1 VSCSAG
7 RAATPVSF
15 GLGPDGAARGGGGK
29 QAHGRGPWGLGRV
42 YRESR
47 KPRTRSHRPEAVRA
61 RAFRETREPG
71 NGNVPGTHNI
81 TAHRKYE
88 TPPLSALF
96 TPWASLRA
104 EQLCCHLFSL
114 GGGERDRVF
123 THILSR
129 LQVKPHRD
137 KNELCSADRWIRD
150 ERDGHRNGA
159 TESERNGLSRGTG
172 VALSPSLPQHGE
184 PGLGTPSVSSH
195 ATTPDEFSPKTNSK
209 DAGSALDL
217 GRTQKEQEVSQTPE
231 ATRV

>member
-1 VSCSAG
+1 MLSCHVSCSAG

-71 NGNVPGTHNI
+71 NGKVPGTHNI

-96 TPWASLRA
+96 TPWGQSSCCRHGKYDTFSPTSRPGYKSNRTVTKTSCAAPIDRSATKGTDTATGLRKAKGTAYPVAQASRSVA
-104 EQLCCHLFSL
+104 RF
-114 GGGERDRVF
+114 RN
-123 THILSR
+123 TASR
-129 LQVKPHRD
+129 LK
-137 KNELCSADRWIRD
+137 
-150 ERDGHRNGA
+150 
-159 TESERNGLSRGTG
+159 
-172 VALSPSLPQHGE
+172 
-184 PGLGTPSVSSH
+184 
-195 ATTPDEFSPKTNSK
+195 
-209 DAGSALDL
+209 
-217 GRTQKEQEVSQTPE
+217 RTARMPE
-231 ATRV
+231 APWTLEGRRRNRK